1 LRGGRLAAPFGL
13 SLVFWG
19 VPITLMAVRPYF
31 GAALL
36 LLAIV
41 GAANSFEDVAVF
53 TLLQRLVPN
62 QMLTRVLGLVWG
74 LAMGGVAV
82 GSIAAPGVGR
92 AIGSRPA
99 FVVAG
104 SILPL
109 LALFAYRKLIAIDRT
124 AAPAPELAPLD

>member
-1 LRGGRLAAPFGL
+1 LAAPFGL

-19 VPITLMAVRPYF
+19 LPIMLMAVRPYF

-82 GSIAAPGVGR
+82 GSIAAPAVVR
-92 AIGSRPA
+92 AIGPRWA
-99 FVVAG
+99 FVFVG

-109 LALFAYRKLIAIDRT
+109 LALLTYRKLVEI
-124 AAPAPELAPLD
+124 